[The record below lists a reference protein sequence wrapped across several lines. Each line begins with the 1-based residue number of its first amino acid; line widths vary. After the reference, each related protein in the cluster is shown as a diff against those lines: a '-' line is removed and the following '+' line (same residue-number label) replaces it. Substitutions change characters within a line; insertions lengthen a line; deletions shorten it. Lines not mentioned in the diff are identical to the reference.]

1 MARAH
6 VWQTS
11 SWLHWLLPAAS
22 PWRGT
27 AVAKPNSR
35 SGQLSLQ
42 GEEMWSPQGQQ
53 PFAGGSL
60 FQQ

>member
-1 MARAH
+1 MTRAY

-11 SWLHWLLPAAS
+11 SRLHWLLPAAF
-22 PWRGT
+22 PWRGA
-27 AVAKPNSR
+27 AVGKASSR

-42 GEEMWSPQGQQ
+42 GEKVRSPQGQQ